1 MHAEGGPAAAL
12 DRSGVKKLVLILLVA
27 ATVLVAPGV
36 AHTACGLPETK
47 PLWVDYGAP
56 ELLARFGR
64 PGVVVAGAGAEY
76 PTKARALGAKTVYW
90 DMYLNTRVGTP
101 SAPARQELLPARA
114 QRVFDYAVL
123 SAACPDPVIAMNEL
137 FGASLPTPWTPT
149 TARYRANVIE
159 WARLLKAKGG
169 HPVLLVSSEP
179 YTGGEAGQ
187 WWRELAQVADI
198 ALEKYFNAPAVQR
211 AGPVLGSRRMRTS
224 MRDSFAKLFA
234 VGVPPAKLGVVLAFQ
249 TKRGAGGREGLEPA
263 GAWFEVAK
271 LQALAARQVAR
282 ELGLAHIW
290 SWGWGFFNE
299 EAKDPD
305 KLGAA
310 CVWLWARD
318 PSLCAA
324 KELPDRFDRDVQAG
338 QIGLPTG
345 VRCAL
350 GEAAITTNEIA
361 GLGRVTGDA
370 ELALS
375 ALYARLVQRRS
386 ATVGPGDVR
395 AAERAIVLR
404 RFGGS
409 RSPYLAALARG
420 RASPAVALGAIAD
433 ELRRETIQARLGA
446 PAPTATEVA
455 EFAATYAR
463 TQLRDIP
470 GVGAVHGVAPE
481 TPLGLLPDSLAR
493 PVIVRALRHAAR
505 AAAYDAWAEKRQQ
518 AALAE
523 LRCTRDRLPAVGTVR
538 VTSWLPFL
546 VPVAGR
552 S

>member
-1 MHAEGGPAAAL
+1 VLAATAAL
-12 DRSGVKKLVLILLVA
+12 L
-27 ATVLVAPGV
+27 APDV
-36 AHTACGLPETK
+36 AHTACGLPDAK

-56 ELLARFGR
+56 ELLERFGR
-64 PGVVVAGAGAEY
+64 PGVVVAGAGEAY
-76 PTKARALGAKTVYW
+76 PSKARSLGAKTVYW

-101 SAPARQELLPARA
+101 SAPVHHDLLPALA
-114 QRVFDYAVL
+114 QRVFDFAVL
-123 SAACPDPVIAMNEL
+123 SAGCPDPVIAMNEL
-137 FGASLPTPWTPT
+137 FGASVPTPWTPT
-149 TARYRANVIE
+149 TARYRANVLE
-159 WARLLKAKGG
+159 WTRLLKAKGG

-187 WWRELAQVADI
+187 WWRELAQFADI
-198 ALEKYFNAPAVQR
+198 ALEKYFNAPAVHR
-211 AGPVLGSRRMRTS
+211 VGPVLGSRRLRTS

-310 CVWLWARD
+310 CVWLWVRD
-318 PSLCAA
+318 PALCAA
-324 KELPDRFDRDVQAG
+324 ERLPERFDRDRRAG
-338 QIGLPTG
+338 QVDLPTG

-350 GEAAITTNEIA
+350 GAATIRTNEVA
-361 GLGRVTGDA
+361 GLARVTGDA
-370 ELALS
+370 ELALT
-375 ALYARLVQRRS
+375 ALYARLVQQRQ
-386 ATVGPGDVR
+386 AAVGPGGVR

-409 RSPYLAALARG
+409 RTPYLAALKRAR
-420 RASPAVALGAIAD
+420 ATSAVALGAIAD
-433 ELRRETIQARLGA
+433 ELRREAIQARLRA
-446 PAPTATEVA
+446 PAPAATEIA
-455 EFAATYAR
+455 EFAATYAG

-470 GVGAVHGVAPE
+470 GAVSVPGVAPE
-481 TPLGLLPDSLAR
+481 TPLGLLSEALAR

-505 AAAYDAWAEKRQQ
+505 AGAYDVWSEKQQ
-518 AALAE
+518 HAAFGE
-523 LRCTRDRLPAVGTVR
+523 LRCTRDRLPSVGSVR
-538 VTSWLPFL
+538 LTSWLPFL
-546 VPVAGR
+546 ALVSG
-552 S
+552 SS

>member
-1 MHAEGGPAAAL
+1 VKVLVAIVIAAGAFAAVSGPAAA
-12 DRSGVKKLVLILLVA
+12 
-27 ATVLVAPGV
+27 AP
-36 AHTACGLPETK
+36 CGLPDAK
-47 PLWVDYGAP
+47 PLWIDYGAP
-56 ELLARFGR
+56 ELIGRFGR
-64 PGVVVAGAGAEY
+64 PGVVVAGSGEAY
-76 PTKARALGAKTVYW
+76 PAKARSLGAQTVYW

-101 SAPARQELLPARA
+101 SAPVHHDLLPGRA
-114 QRVFDYAVL
+114 QRVFDFAVL
-123 SAACPDPVIAMNEL
+123 SAGCSDPVIAMNEL
-137 FGASLPTPWTPT
+137 FGASTPTPWTPT
-149 TARYRANVIE
+149 TARYRANVLE

-198 ALEKYFNAPAVQR
+198 ALEKYFNAPAVHR
-211 AGPVLGSRRMRTS
+211 AGPELGSRRMRTS
-224 MRDSFAKLFA
+224 MRNSFAKLFA

-249 TKRGAGGREGLEPA
+249 TRRGSGGREGLQPA

-299 EAKDPD
+299 QAKDPD

-324 KELPDRFDRDVQAG
+324 ASLPERFDRDLRAG
-338 QIGLPTG
+338 QIDLPAG

-350 GEAAITTNEIA
+350 GDATIRTNEIA
-361 GLGRVTGDA
+361 TLARVTGDA

-375 ALYARLVQRRS
+375 ALYARLVQQRVAS
-386 ATVGPGDVR
+386 VGPGAVR

-409 RSPYLAALARG
+409 RTPYLAALSRA
-420 RASPAVALGAIAD
+420 RASSALALGAIGD
-433 ELRRETIQARLGA
+433 ELRREAIQARL
-446 PAPTATEVA
+446 PARGPSAAEIA
-455 EFAATYAR
+455 EFAVTYAG

-470 GVGAVHGVAPE
+470 GAGDVPGVAPE
-481 TPLGLLPDSLAR
+481 TPLGLLPGELAR
-493 PVIVRALRHAAR
+493 PAIVRALRHAAR
-505 AAAYDAWAEKRQQ
+505 AGAYDAWAEKQQ
-518 AALAE
+518 EIALAE
-523 LRCTRDRLPAVGTVR
+523 LRCTRDRLPSVGTAR
-538 VTSWLPFL
+538 LTSWLPFL
-546 VPVAGR
+546 VLVGG
-552 S
+552 SS

>member
-1 MHAEGGPAAAL
+1 MRCLLIPLLAAGVLAAVAEPA
-12 DRSGVKKLVLILLVA
+12 VA
-27 ATVLVAPGV
+27 AP
-36 AHTACGLPETK
+36 CGLPETK
-47 PLWVDYGAP
+47 PLWIDYGTP
-56 ELLARFGR
+56 ELLSQFGR
-64 PGVVVAGAGAEY
+64 SGVVVAGAGVEY
-76 PTKARALGAKTVYW
+76 PTKARSLGARTVYW
-90 DMYLNTRVGTP
+90 DMYLNKRVGTP
-101 SAPARQELLPARA
+101 SAPAHADLLPARA
-114 QRVFDYAVL
+114 QRVFDFAVL
-123 SAACPDPVIAMNEL
+123 SAGCPDPVIAMNEL
-137 FGASLPTPWTPT
+137 FGASTPTPWTPT
-149 TARYRANVIE
+149 TARYRTNVLE
-159 WARLLKAKGG
+159 WARLLIAKGG

-198 ALEKYFNAPAVQR
+198 ALEKYFNAPAVHR

-224 MRDSFAKLFA
+224 MRGSFAKLLA

-249 TKRGAGGREGLEPA
+249 TKRGTGGREGLEPA

-271 LQALAARQVAR
+271 LQALAARQIAH

-324 KELPDRFDRDVQAG
+324 EKLPERFDRDLRAG
-338 QIGLPTG
+338 QIDLPRG

-350 GEAAITTNEIA
+350 GNATIRTDEIA
-361 GLGRVTGDA
+361 GLARVIGDA
-370 ELALS
+370 ELAFT
-375 ALYARLVQRRS
+375 ALYARLVQRP
-386 ATVGPGDVR
+386 AAPVGPGRVR
-395 AAERAIVLR
+395 RAEREIVLR

-409 RSPYLAALARG
+409 RTPYLAALARA
-420 RASPAVALGAIAD
+420 RASSAVTLGAIGD
-433 ELRRETIQARLGA
+433 ELRRYAIQARLR
-446 PAPTATEVA
+446 APTPAASEIS
-455 EFAATYAR
+455 EFSATYAG
-463 TQLRDIP
+463 TQLRHIP
-470 GVGAVHGVAPE
+470 GAGTVPGVAPQ
-481 TPLGLLPDSLAR
+481 TPLGLLPEALAR

-505 AAAYDAWAEKRQQ
+505 AGNYDAWSERRQQ

-523 LRCTRDRLPAVGTVR
+523 LRCTRDRLPSVGAVR

-546 VPVAGR
+546 LPVAEG